1 MYTNM
6 SVCHKQKI
14 IYVFLE
20 QLLQSFFYKWRWSCG
35 WYFYVS
41 YSTSCSIFSQVSIL
55 HDRDSLTEDLE
66 SWTFFSPIDFPL
78 TFIIFYG
85 SNISKNP
92 QCFRQRHFVE
102 KKHFIFDNQEQL
114 YPLSSSS
121 PVASVMERAT
131 NNQMTVSTLKSVKPL
146 LCLLLK
152 AYLWW

>member
-14 IYVFLE
+14 IYVFWNSCYNPFSINDDEVVVDILCLLFH
-20 QLLQSFFYKWRWSCG
+20 QLFHFLPGEHFTWSWFFNRRFG
-35 WYFYVS
+35 
-41 YSTSCSIFSQVSIL
+41 IL
-55 HDRDSLTEDLE
+55 NL
-66 SWTFFSPIDFPL
+66 FSPIDFPL

-131 NNQMTVSTLKSVKPL
+131 NNQMTVSTLKSVEPL